1 MKSEIPN
8 SYLITK
14 GNSDPDQVDDGV
26 IKLDCYK
33 YVIEKGENDWYSAK
47 CDELNAYAQ
56 GKTWAELKSNILEIH
71 MEMLDYV

>member
-1 MKSEIPN
+1 MAKIPD
-8 SYLITK
+8 SYFISK
-14 GNSDPDQVDDGV
+14 GNSDPATVADSV

-33 YVIEKGENDWYSAK
+33 YEIEKGENDWYSAK